1 MGSVQEDQSKD
12 SCRAEIGANR
22 GGMESLQIRN
32 GDFDRVACITDL
44 GGPTL
49 LEAVAFPKAVRE
61 EAELYGSGDIATV
74 LVAITPFLHASRK
87 HSEGY
92 EQAPVIT

>member
-1 MGSVQEDQSKD
+1 
-12 SCRAEIGANR
+12 
-22 GGMESLQIRN
+22 MESLHVRN
-32 GDFDRVACITDL
+32 GDFDGVACITDL

-49 LEAVAFPKAVRE
+49 LEAVTFPKAVGK
-61 EAELYGSGDIATV
+61 EAELDGIGDIATV

>member
-1 MGSVQEDQSKD
+1 MGSVQEDKSKD
-12 SCRAEIGANR
+12 SCRAEIGANK
-22 GGMESLQIRN
+22 GGMESLHFGN

-61 EAELYGSGDIATV
+61 EAELDGSGDIATV

-92 EQAPVIT
+92 EQALVIT